1 LEEWHRLAPEIY
13 NNGLLT
19 VCDITMFSCYCV
31 AYDLWRRAAEA
42 HHKATQTKNQ
52 DLQITLARVT
62 SLASAD
68 LLRLAQ
74 QFGFT
79 PASRTRISVEPQAAP
94 SKFGDLFG
102 PRAVPDPA

>member
-1 LEEWHRLAPEIY
+1 
-13 NNGLLT
+13 
-19 VCDITMFSCYCV
+19 MFSCYCV
-31 AYDLWRRAAEA
+31 SYSLWRCAVEA
-42 HHKATQTKNQ
+42 HDRAMQGKNQ
-52 DLQITLARVT
+52 DLQITLSRVT

-79 PASRTRISVEPQAAP
+79 PASRTRISVEPTAAP